1 MHSKFT
7 PKEQYIALLFALAV
21 MARRV
26 CAVRAILRKLV
37 CKQKRSL
44 NCASK
49 IVKIFHCS
57 YTSVGSRY
65 ASCLC
70 NYFCGLTFLL
80 FLNAEPLEVNRQ
92 KVVAGW
98 QQTAVKPHSGVLT
111 SNGRQLWLWAC
122 FKNHFPVKKHHKYTK
137 RNNITKQI
145 SASL

>member
-1 MHSKFT
+1 
-7 PKEQYIALLFALAV
+7 LLFFSYHLLL

-44 NCASK
+44 NCTSK

-92 KVVAGW
+92 KIVAEW

-111 SNGRQLWLWAC
+111 SNVPAVRLFGGVPTHQTTHKDTKLSFQPPKLSM
-122 FKNHFPVKKHHKYTK
+122 KNVPSH
-137 RNNITKQI
+137 
-145 SASL
+145 